1 MKISYLIL
9 IFLSLQFISS
19 IKVGENIKLPE
30 PEKEGGMPLYEAL
43 NKRKSQRD
51 FDPNKKIDA
60 NIISQAL
67 WSCYGL
73 NRPEISKQLK
83 TTPSAKGWYPLLIY
97 LFMENGV
104 YNYTAKNH
112 TVTKILEGD
121 YRAMTG
127 TQDYVANARVNFVM
141 IADFKKKSAMDPDDA
156 HKTRSMYMDTG
167 HCTMGLYLFAASNNM
182 KGVSRAMVD
191 TDKLLELLG
200 LKQGDYVF
208 TLAFSLGY

>member
-1 MKISYLIL
+1 MQISKNNERIKYFKDIL
-9 IFLSLQFISS
+9 KNINKYKNLTVSDDLEVLKRVIDFNLEIEMLLYNPLDITKDETKNLLKSLLS
-19 IKVGENIKLPE
+19 KA
-30 PEKEGGMPLYEAL
+30 KESY
-43 NKRKSQRD
+43 
-51 FDPNKKIDA
+51 
-60 NIISQAL
+60 
-67 WSCYGL
+67 
-73 NRPEISKQLK
+73 EISKQLK

-97 LFMENGV
+97 LFMEDGV

-167 HCTMGLYLFAASNNM
+167 HCTMGLYLLAASNNM